1 MLPWREI
8 AHVLL
13 HRYRQRS
20 VMVAL
25 MMVAQAFVYNAIF
38 FTYSLVLTRF
48 FQVPD
53 HRVALYIFPFA
64 LGNVLGPLLLG
75 HLFDSIGRRRMI
87 AATYLLSGAGLAATA
102 WAFNAG
108 MLDARSLAL
117 CWSAVFFVAS
127 AAASSA
133 YLTAS
138 EVFPLRMRAM
148 AISIFYA
155 IGTGVGGF
163 IAPVLLGWLIAS
175 GDRHAVAAGY
185 ALGACL
191 ALLAGVCALRFAV
204 DAERRTLEEVAEW
217 KS

>member
-64 LGNVLGPLLLG
+64 
-75 HLFDSIGRRRMI
+75 
-87 AATYLLSGAGLAATA
+87 
-102 WAFNAG
+102 
-108 MLDARSLAL
+108 
-117 CWSAVFFVAS
+117 
-127 AAASSA
+127 
-133 YLTAS
+133 
-138 EVFPLRMRAM
+138 
-148 AISIFYA
+148 
-155 IGTGVGGF
+155 
-163 IAPVLLGWLIAS
+163 
-175 GDRHAVAAGY
+175 
-185 ALGACL
+185 
-191 ALLAGVCALRFAV
+191 
-204 DAERRTLEEVAEW
+204 
-217 KS
+217 